1 MIALHNVSKQYP
13 MREGMRTVLQNVNLK
28 VRPGEKLG
36 ILGRNGSGKSTLIRL
51 IGGAEKPS
59 SGHITR
65 GMRVSWPLALISG
78 FGGSLTGRDSLRLVC
93 RIYGVEWR
101 DKLDF
106 VLDFT
111 DLGRYFDEPVQSY
124 SHGMMARLA
133 FAVSMVIDFDCFLID
148 EVVAVGD
155 STFTE
160 RCNLELFGK
169 RGHKA
174 MVIVSHNEHFIRE
187 HCDHA
192 AVLVNGQLHSFDTN
206 EQAFAFYQAS
216 LQPTGPLTT
225 EAAVAPVAVPEPVA
239 A

>member
-1 MIALHNVSKQYP
+1 MSIVLHNVCKRYHT
-13 MREGMRTVLQNVNLK
+13 RNGFHTALRNVNLA

-51 IGGAEKPS
+51 IGGADRPS
-59 SGHITR
+59 SGIITR

-101 DKLDF
+101 SKLAF
-106 VLDFT
+106 VQEFT
-111 DLGRYFDEPVQSY
+111 ELGRFFDEPVQSY

-160 RCNLELFGK
+160 RCNHELFEK
-169 RGHKA
+169 RKHKA
-174 MVIVSHNEHFIRE
+174 MVIVSHHEHFIRE
-187 HCDHA
+187 HCTHA
-192 AVLVNGQLHSFDTN
+192 AVLVNGTLHNFADNS
-206 EQAFAFYQAS
+206 QAFDFYQAS
-216 LQPTGPLTT
+216 LAHP
-225 EAAVAPVAVPEPVA
+225 EVATA
-239 A
+239 

>member
-1 MIALHNVSKQYP
+1 MIVLNNVSKQYTT
-13 MREGMRTVLQNVNLK
+13 RAGMRTVLQGINMT

-59 SGHITR
+59 SGSITR
-65 GMRVSWPLALISG
+65 NMRVSWPLALISG

-93 RIYGVEWR
+93 RLYGVDYH
-101 DKLDF
+101 DKLNF
-106 VLDFT
+106 VLGFT
-111 DLGRYFDEPVQSY
+111 ELGRYFDEPVQSY

-160 RCNLELFGK
+160 RCNHELFDK
-169 RGHKA
+169 RGHKS
-174 MVIVSHNEHFIRE
+174 MVIVSHNENFIRQ

-192 AVLVNGQLHSFDTN
+192 IVLVDGHLHNFESN
-206 EQAFAFYQAS
+206 EQAFIYYNAS
-216 LQPTGPLTT
+216 LQPQLPIQNDP
-225 EAAVAPVAVPEPVA
+225 EALRI
-239 A
+239 

>member
-1 MIALHNVSKQYP
+1 MIELHNVCKEYP
-13 MREGMRTVLQNVNLK
+13 TRAGQRSVLQNVNLI

-51 IGGAEKPS
+51 IAGAEKPN
-59 SGHITR
+59 SGTITR

-111 DLGRYFDEPVQSY
+111 ELGRYFDEPVQSY

-174 MVIVSHNEHFIRE
+174 MIIVSHSEAFIRQ

-192 AVLVNGQLHSFDTN
+192 AVLVNGHLHNFATN
-206 EQAFAFYQAS
+206 EQAFDFYQAS
-216 LQPTGPLTT
+216 LQP
-225 EAAVAPVAVPEPVA
+225 EPEPKPA
-239 A
+239 

>member
-1 MIALHNVSKQYP
+1 VIVLHNVSKRYHT
-13 MREGMRTVLQNVNLK
+13 RGGGHTALNGINLT

-51 IGGAEKPS
+51 IGGADRPS
-59 SGHITR
+59 GGTITR

-93 RIYGVEWR
+93 RIYGVDHQ
-101 DKLDF
+101 DKLGF

-111 DLGRYFDEPVQSY
+111 ELGRYFDEPVQSY

-160 RCNLELFGK
+160 RCNHELFEK
-169 RGHKA
+169 RRHKA
-174 MVIVSHNEHFIRE
+174 MVIVSHSEHYIRQ

-192 AVLVNGQLHSFDTN
+192 AVLVNGHLHSFADN
-206 EQAFAFYQAS
+206 QHAFDFYQSS
-216 LQPTGPLTT
+216 LSTPQ
-225 EAAVAPVAVPEPVA
+225 AEPA
-239 A
+239 

>member
-1 MIALHNVSKQYP
+1 MITLQKVSKQYP
-13 MREGMRTVLQNVNLK
+13 TRGGMRTVLDDINLTI
-28 VRPGEKLG
+28 RHGEKLG

-59 SGHITR
+59 SGTVTR

-78 FGGSLTGRDSLRLVC
+78 FGGSLSGRDSLRLVC
-93 RIYGVEWR
+93 RLYGVDYT
-101 DKLDF
+101 DKVGF

-111 DLGRYFDEPVQSY
+111 ELGRYFDEPVQSY

-133 FAVSMVIDFDCFLID
+133 FAVSMVIDFDCYLID

-155 STFTE
+155 ATFTE
-160 RCNLELFGK
+160 RCNHELFGQ

-174 MVIVSHNEHFIRE
+174 MVIVSHSDAFIRQ

-192 AVLVNGQLHSFDTN
+192 AVLVDGRLHTFDTN
-206 EQAFAFYQAS
+206 DQAFDFYQAS
-216 LQPTGPLTT
+216 LQVT
-225 EAAVAPVAVPEPVA
+225 AA
-239 A
+239 

>member
-1 MIALHNVSKQYP
+1 MSIVLHKVSKRYHTRNGFHTALHDI
-13 MREGMRTVLQNVNLK
+13 NLT

-51 IGGAEKPS
+51 IGGADQPS
-59 SGHITR
+59 SGTIMR

-101 DKLDF
+101 SKLGF
-106 VLDFT
+106 VESFT
-111 DLGRYFDEPVQSY
+111 ELGRFFDEPVQSY

-160 RCNLELFGK
+160 RCNHELFEK
-169 RGHKA
+169 RKHKA
-174 MVIVSHNEHFIRE
+174 MVIVSHHEHFIRE
-187 HCDHA
+187 HCTHA
-192 AVLVNGQLHSFDTN
+192 AVLVSGRLHNFADN
-206 EQAFAFYQAS
+206 IQAFDFYQAS
-216 LQPTGPLTT
+216 LVQP
-225 EAAVAPVAVPEPVA
+225 EAVPA
-239 A
+239 

>member
-1 MIALHNVSKQYP
+1 MSVVLHNVFKRYHTRNGYHNALQ
-13 MREGMRTVLQNVNLK
+13 GINLTVRQ
-28 VRPGEKLG
+28 GEKLG

-51 IGGAEKPS
+51 ISGADQPS
-59 SGHITR
+59 SGAIMR

-101 DKLDF
+101 SQLRF
-106 VLDFT
+106 VQDFT
-111 DLGRYFDEPVQSY
+111 ELGRFFDEPVQSY

-160 RCNLELFGK
+160 RCNYELFEK
-169 RGHKA
+169 RKHKA
-174 MVIVSHNEHFIRE
+174 MIIVSHHESFIRE
-187 HCDHA
+187 HCTHA
-192 AVLVNGQLHSFDTN
+192 AVLVNGQLHNFASN
-206 EQAFAFYQAS
+206 QQAFDFYQAS
-216 LQPTGPLTT
+216 LTHP
-225 EAAVAPVAVPEPVA
+225 EAVSK
-239 A
+239 

>member
-1 MIALHNVSKQYP
+1 MIELHNVNKQYP
-13 MREGMRTVLQNVNLK
+13 VRDGVRTVLQGINLR

-59 SGHITR
+59 SGRITR
-65 GMRVSWPLALISG
+65 NMRVSWPLALISG
-78 FGGSLTGRDSLRLVC
+78 FGGSLTGRDSLRMVC
-93 RIYGVEWR
+93 RIYGVDWQ
-101 DKLDF
+101 DQLDF
-106 VLDFT
+106 VKDFT
-111 DLGRYFDEPVQSY
+111 ELGRYFDEPVQSY

-160 RCNLELFGK
+160 RCNQELFKK

-174 MVIVSHNEHFIRE
+174 MVIVSHQEHFVRE

-192 AVLVNGQLHSFDTN
+192 AVLVDGQLHSFDDN
-206 EQAFAFYQAS
+206 EQAFAFYKDS
-216 LQPTGPLTT
+216 L
-225 EAAVAPVAVPEPVA
+225 AVPEA
-239 A
+239 SAT

>member
-1 MIALHNVSKQYP
+1 MITLRNICKHYPTRTGVHTVLHNV
-13 MREGMRTVLQNVNLK
+13 NLV

-59 SGHITR
+59 SGSVNR

-78 FGGSLTGRDSLRLVC
+78 FGGSLSGRDSLRLVC
-93 RIYGVEWR
+93 RLYGVDHR

-106 VLDFT
+106 VLGFT
-111 DLGRYFDEPVQSY
+111 ELGRYFDEPVQSY
-124 SHGMMARLA
+124 SHGVMARLA

-160 RCNLELFGK
+160 RCNHELFGK

-174 MVIVSHNEHFIRE
+174 MVIVSHHEAFIRE

-192 AVLVNGQLHSFDTN
+192 AVLHQGRLHNFEDN
-206 EQAFAFYQAS
+206 EQAFRFYQDS
-216 LQPTGPLTT
+216 LHS
-225 EAAVAPVAVPEPVA
+225 APEPVQEA
-239 A
+239 LSA

>member
-1 MIALHNVSKQYP
+1 MIELHNVSKQYP
-13 MREGMRTVLQNVNLK
+13 MREGMRTVLQGINLR
-28 VRPGEKLG
+28 VQPGEKLG

-59 SGHITR
+59 SGRITR
-65 GMRVSWPLALISG
+65 NMRVSWPLALISG
-78 FGGSLTGRDSLRLVC
+78 FGGSLTGRDSLRMVC
-93 RIYGVEWR
+93 RIYGVDWQ
-101 DKLDF
+101 DQLDF
-106 VLDFT
+106 VKDFT
-111 DLGRYFDEPVQSY
+111 ELGRYFDEPVQSY

-160 RCNLELFGK
+160 RCNLELFKK

-174 MVIVSHNEHFIRE
+174 MVIVSHQEHFVRE

-192 AVLVNGQLHSFDTN
+192 AVLVDGQLYSFEDN
-206 EQAFAFYQAS
+206 EQAFAFYKDS
-216 LQPTGPLTT
+216 L
-225 EAAVAPVAVPEPVA
+225 AVPEA
-239 A
+239 SAT

>member
-1 MIALHNVSKQYP
+1 LIALHNVSKQYP

-111 DLGRYFDEPVQSY
+111 ELGRYFDEPVQSY

-174 MVIVSHNEHFIRE
+174 MVIVSHSEAFIRA

-216 LQPTGPLTT
+216 LQPTGLTGQTAIPEPLT
-225 EAAVAPVAVPEPVA
+225 A
-239 A
+239 

>member
-1 MIALHNVSKQYP
+1 VIALHNVSKQYP

-111 DLGRYFDEPVQSY
+111 ELGRYFDEPVQSY

-174 MVIVSHNEHFIRE
+174 MVIVSHSEAYIRQ

-192 AVLVNGQLHSFDTN
+192 AVLVNGQLHNFGTN

-216 LQPTGPLTT
+216 LQPTGLTGHTAILEPLI
-225 EAAVAPVAVPEPVA
+225 A
-239 A
+239 

>member
-1 MIALHNVSKQYP
+1 MTIVLHNVCKRYHTRNGQH
-13 MREGMRTVLQNVNLK
+13 TALQGINLT

-51 IGGAEKPS
+51 IGGADQPS
-59 SGHITR
+59 SGSITR

-101 DKLDF
+101 SQLGF
-106 VLDFT
+106 VQDFT
-111 DLGRYFDEPVQSY
+111 ELGRFFDEPVQSY

-155 STFTE
+155 STFTQ
-160 RCNLELFGK
+160 RCNHELFEK
-169 RGHKA
+169 RKHKA
-174 MVIVSHNEHFIRE
+174 MVIVSHHEQFIRE

-192 AVLVNGQLHSFDTN
+192 AVLVNGQLHSFASN
-206 EQAFAFYQAS
+206 SQAFEFYQAS
-216 LQPTGPLTT
+216 LATPEATT
-225 EAAVAPVAVPEPVA
+225 A
-239 A
+239 

>member
-1 MIALHNVSKQYP
+1 MSIVLHNVSKCYQT
-13 MREGMRTVLQNVNLK
+13 RNGFHTALHDISLT

-51 IGGAEKPS
+51 IGGADQPS
-59 SGHITR
+59 SGTITR

-101 DKLDF
+101 SKLAF
-106 VLDFT
+106 VQDFT
-111 DLGRYFDEPVQSY
+111 ELGRFFDEPVQSY

-160 RCNLELFGK
+160 RCNQELFEK
-169 RGHKA
+169 RKHKA
-174 MVIVSHNEHFIRE
+174 MIIVSHHEHFIRE
-187 HCDHA
+187 HCTHA
-192 AVLVNGQLHSFDTN
+192 AVLVNGTLHNFADNSKAFD
-206 EQAFAFYQAS
+206 FYQAS
-216 LQPTGPLTT
+216 L
-225 EAAVAPVAVPEPVA
+225 VHPEFA
-239 A
+239 IA

>member
-1 MIALHNVSKQYP
+1 
-13 MREGMRTVLQNVNLK
+13 LQI
-28 VRPGEKLG
+28 RPGEKLG

-59 SGHITR
+59 SGHIDR

-78 FGGSLTGRDSLRLVC
+78 FGGSLSGRDSLRMVC

-101 DKLDF
+101 DKLEF
-106 VLDFT
+106 VKDFT
-111 DLGRYFDEPVQSY
+111 ELGRYFDEPVMSY

-133 FAVSMVIDFDCFLID
+133 FAVSMVIEFDCYLID

-174 MVIVSHNEHFIRE
+174 MVIVSHSEAFIRA

-216 LQPTGPLTT
+216 LQPTGHLAPEASEAPMAIT
-225 EAAVAPVAVPEPVA
+225 EPFAA
-239 A
+239 